1 MEKKNAERLAQAT
14 EARERRAER
23 LATTPEP
30 QPAPPCEPTQ
40 LPTLEDDLLSQALS
54 LGPEQFSVPL
64 LCLAAR
70 TARSPR
76 RFAMKMAQTRLRS
89 LGWQPEQ
96 LPTGLS
102 AGLGTLT
109 LLSSARLLEGLTVSV
124 PSTDEARL
132 CRLLQAFGAA
142 VVSHTDQA
150 ADCKCSPM
158 EWPWP
163 ASAPHGEGAS
173 SPPPPTIS
181 AAALEAFIFSP
192 FVSTSQ
198 SFKTGHDLDDEQI
211 LEVLEGYPYECAL
224 RPPIFACRNRQSI
237 CKQLLSQFCD
247 ASLRAAQPST
257 TFVGGL
263 QANRMERCTGK
274 ISPCVRIA
282 MSALGMSS
290 TSGTRQ
296 ARNAPACSV
305 DSLLDLG
312 TS

>member
-1 MEKKNAERLAQAT
+1 MEKKNAEKLAQT
-14 EARERRAER
+14 REARKRRAER
-23 LATTPEP
+23 LAVTSEP
-30 QPAPPCEPTQ
+30 QPALRCESAQ

-54 LGPEQFSVPL
+54 LGPEQFSTPL

-76 RFAMKMAQTRLRS
+76 RFALKMAQTRLRS
-89 LGWQPEQ
+89 LGWQPEP

-142 VVSHTDQA
+142 VVSDTDKA

-163 ASAPHGEGAS
+163 ASSALDGEGAS

-181 AAALEAFIFSP
+181 AAALEVFIFSP

-211 LEVLEGYPYECAL
+211 LEVLEGYPYQCVL
-224 RPPIFACRNRQSI
+224 RPPIFACKNRQSI
-237 CKQLLSQFCD
+237 CTQLLSQFFV
-247 ASLRAAQPST
+247 ASLRAAQP
-257 TFVGGL
+257 
-263 QANRMERCTGK
+263 
-274 ISPCVRIA
+274 
-282 MSALGMSS
+282 
-290 TSGTRQ
+290 
-296 ARNAPACSV
+296 
-305 DSLLDLG
+305 
-312 TS
+312 